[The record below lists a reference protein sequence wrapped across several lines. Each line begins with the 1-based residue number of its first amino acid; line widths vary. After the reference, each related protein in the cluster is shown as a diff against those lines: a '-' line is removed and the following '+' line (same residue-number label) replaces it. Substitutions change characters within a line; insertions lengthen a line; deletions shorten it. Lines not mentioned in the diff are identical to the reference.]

1 MEWIHPIDDNF
12 RMIIDYDREYGWAWT
27 TESIADNG
35 RISTHRHGMA
45 PNEFIAIRR
54 AVRAA
59 KRRGT
64 KNPTLSIYTNYIKEY
79 IRCI

>member
-12 RMIIDYDREYGWAWT
+12 RMVIDYDREYGWAWT

-35 RISTHRHGMA
+35 RISTHRHGTA
-45 PNEFIAIRR
+45 PNESIAIRR

-59 KRRGT
+59 QRRGRQKT
-64 KNPTLSIYTNYIKEY
+64 YHSLYIYLKE
-79 IRCI
+79 CITCM

>member
-12 RMIIDYDREYGWAWT
+12 RMVIDYDREYGWAWT

-35 RISTHRHGMA
+35 RISTHKHGMA
-45 PNEFIAIRR
+45 PNEEVAIRR
-54 AVRAA
+54 AIRAA
-59 KRRGT
+59 KSGGRQ
-64 KNPTLSIYTNYIKEY
+64 KSYPSLYIYLKKY